1 MAPTGPLNV
10 LTVQGLSPPHMNH
23 VGQQKLK
30 GMQLAKQLRANTI
43 LFNQVKWLGV
53 MHPASLY
60 FRESLGYFLRKINS
74 GDKFEHRFRLIF
86 HLTVFLYHL
95 LLDCSLEQEIK
106 RQSFYHVIP
115 SL

>member
-1 MAPTGPLNV
+1 MRSFQKTAPTGPLNV
-10 LTVQGLSPPHMNH
+10 LTVQGQSPPHMNH

-60 FRESLGYFLRKINS
+60 SGRAWVIFLRKINS
-74 GDKFEHRFRLIF
+74 GDKF
-86 HLTVFLYHL
+86 
-95 LLDCSLEQEIK
+95 
-106 RQSFYHVIP
+106 
-115 SL
+115 